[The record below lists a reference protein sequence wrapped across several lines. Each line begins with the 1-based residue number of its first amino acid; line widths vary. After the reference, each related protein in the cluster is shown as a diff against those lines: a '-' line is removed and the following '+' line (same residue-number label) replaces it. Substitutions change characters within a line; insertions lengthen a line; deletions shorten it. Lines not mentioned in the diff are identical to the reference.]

1 MREPLGNLE
10 DFEDFA
16 ERRRHL
22 IAEIARQRGELA
34 EAYRNLEK
42 PIHYA
47 EYGMRGFG
55 FLRKNPWVFVAAPAA
70 IKLASTFIGLK
81 TAKASKPSPRQR
93 PSIENK
99 PKGWKKHVVT
109 LGQNGWRLY
118 QLYRRIRTY
127 LP

>member
-1 MREPLGNLE
+1 MSESLE

-22 IAEIARQRGELA
+22 IAQIARQRGELA
-34 EAYRNLEK
+34 EAYGNLEK

-55 FLRKNPWVFVAAPAA
+55 FLRKNPWVFVAAPAVV
-70 IKLASTFIGLK
+70 KLASTLIGLK
-81 TAKASKPSPRQR
+81 ANKSTKPAPRRRQN
-93 PSIENK
+93 IENQS
-99 PKGWKKHVVT
+99 KGWKKHVVT
-109 LGQNGWRLY
+109 WGGHGWRLFK
-118 QLYRRIRTY
+118 LYRRLRTY

>member
-1 MREPLGNLE
+1 MSLDHEN
-10 DFEDFA
+10 FA
-16 ERRRHL
+16 ERRGL
-22 IAEIARQRGELA
+22 LAAQIARQRGELA

-55 FLRKNPWVFVAAPAA
+55 FLRKNPWVFVAVPAVFN
-70 IKLASTFIGLK
+70 LTSTLLGLK
-81 TAKASKPSPRQR
+81 KKKSLKPAPSRRQ
-93 PSIENK
+93 SLENK
-99 PKGWKKHVVT
+99 PGGWKKHVVT

>member
-1 MREPLGNLE
+1 MSLPHEN
-10 DFEDFA
+10 FA
-16 ERRRHL
+16 ERRGL
-22 IAEIARQRGELA
+22 LAAQIARQRGELA

-55 FLRKNPWVFVAAPAA
+55 FLRQNPWVFVAVPAVV
-70 IKLASTFIGLK
+70 KLASTFLGLK
-81 TAKASKPSPRQR
+81 QKKSAKPAPSPRQR
-93 PSIENK
+93 AENR

-109 LGQNGWRLY
+109 AGRNGWRLF
-118 QLYRRIRTY
+118 QLYRRLRSY